1 MNARFKVAKA
11 VSEVEDLPIPASG
24 SSSLSRKIPKGYV
37 FQPKALKPLVRSLF
51 STSIALGH
59 ALSAYREFARVKSSS
74 VSPDGNLGG
83 QGYVMSVVEVRETL
97 QRACEMLSKVTDTL
111 HDEAN
116 GPHWKP
122 AIADLSS
129 NESEDIEEMLEET
142 DQVLDNPESVGQSSV
157 QEVESRNDKQAA
169 SQLPGG
175 GGTPRVNRKGPAA
188 APTTDGSWNETEP
201 KPEDVFG
208 LKHASPV
215 VWGASE
221 LPIDDNPP
229 SDMFDF
235 GAGYGARGRGL
246 NQPPSA
252 SSKLPDG
259 SDLPVTRS
267 DYYQEGHALKMWSSS
282 QLPTEP
288 KNVSKL
294 DLGLLDTS
302 DTEEDMA
309 QPFNPYGRNGGRR

>member
-1 MNARFKVAKA
+1 MTARSKVAKA
-11 VSEVEDLPIPASG
+11 VADMEELPMAPDAQPSA
-24 SSSLSRKIPKGYV
+24 SRKIPKGHT

-97 QRACEMLSKVTDTL
+97 QKACEMLSKVTDTL

-122 AIADLSS
+122 AILDLDS

-142 DQVLDNPESVGQSSV
+142 DQVLDNPESVGTKSV
-157 QEVESRNDKQAA
+157 AEVESRNDKQAA

-175 GGTPRVNRKGPAA
+175 GGVPRVRAKDPSVSS
-188 APTTDGSWNETEP
+188 TTDGSWNETEP
-201 KPEDVFG
+201 KVDD
-208 LKHASPV
+208 A
-215 VWGASE
+215 WGIKQGTQFAWGVSHT
-221 LPIDDNPP
+221 PTDTTP
-229 SDMFDF
+229 SDANDWGM
-235 GAGYGARGRGL
+235 GYGAKGQGL
-246 NQPPSA
+246 NPPPSPKSA
-252 SSKLPDG
+252 LPDG
-259 SDLPVTRS
+259 TDLPVTRS
-267 DYYQEGHALKMWSSS
+267 DYYREGPSLQMWASS
-282 QLPTEP
+282 QLPSEA
-288 KNVSKL
+288 KNVSEK

-302 DTEEDMA
+302 KTEEDLV
-309 QPFNPYGRNGGRR
+309 QPFNPYGRKVEEA